1 MRQKARLFRPIIVIL
16 CTAIVFICGIVYI
29 YDSRLFVAVS
39 FVALGAFAALL
50 LSFLRINKDIEDYIK
65 SVSSAIGECQN
76 EALIHFLMPVII
88 TDAKGEILWY
98 NDTCQQNMVGADTL
112 YGKNLSAVLGQDLL
126 SDENQ
131 ITANI
136 NYSQR
141 EYTVYGIRN
150 MGDEKKDVW
159 MYYFADDTALKQDAR
174 EYQLSRPAVLMIT
187 VDSYEEVMQNSK
199 ENERSQLLSQVEYY
213 IEKFAGE
220 CGGIV
225 VKNDRDRYMAIVE
238 ERYMSQIIAKRFE
251 ILDQVRTLSVGE
263 RAGVTLSIGVGR
275 LGNSFNECELAARQS
290 LDMALGRGGDQAAVK
305 TANGYDFYGGMSKGV
320 EKRTKVKTRIVA
332 TAMVELIE
340 SSSNVIIM
348 GHKFAD
354 LDSFGSAVGLLTVI
368 RQMGK
373 IAHIAI
379 SRSSNLVSPLL
390 ERLEQNGY
398 DGAFLDPELF
408 GNKID
413 SRTLLI
419 IVDTHLVHV
428 LESSDLYRACQNV
441 IVIDHHR
448 RMVGHVDNAV
458 IFYHEPYASSTS
470 EMVSELIQYFGDKN
484 RVGRLEAEALL
495 AGIMLDT
502 KNFTIKTG
510 VRTFE
515 AAAFLRRQGADTV
528 EVKKLF
534 SSSMHSYQDRVRLV
548 ASAEVYK
555 RCAIVA
561 TDEPIEEIKIVAPQ
575 AADELLMIT
584 DVDASFVMYEYNK
597 GVSLSARSLGK
608 MNVQMVMET
617 LGGGGH
623 QTMAGA
629 QIENI
634 TIDAARTLLIEAIDK
649 YNESNG
655 K

>member
-29 YDSRLFVAVS
+29 YDSRLFAAVS
-39 FVALGAFAALL
+39 IVALGAFAALL
-50 LSFLRINKDIEDYIK
+50 LSFLRINKDIEAYVQSI
-65 SVSSAIGECQN
+65 STAIGENQN
-76 EALIHFLMPVII
+76 EALINFLMPVII
-88 TDAKGEILWY
+88 TDTKGEILWY
-98 NDTCQQNMVGADTL
+98 NDTCQQHMLGDEVI
-112 YGKNLSAVLGQDLL
+112 YGKNLAAVFGSGIL
-126 SDENQ
+126 SDEEQ
-131 ITANI
+131 ITTSI
-136 NYSQR
+136 SYGQR
-141 EYTVYGIRN
+141 EYTVYGVRSIAAERK
-150 MGDEKKDVW
+150 EVW

-187 VDSYEEVMQNSK
+187 VDSYDDVLQNSK

-220 CGGIV
+220 CGGLV
-225 VKNDRDRYMAIVE
+225 VKNDRERYIAIVE

-251 ILDQVRTLSVGE
+251 ILDQVRSLSVGD

-275 LGNSFNECELAARQS
+275 LGTSFSECELAARQS

-340 SSSNVIIM
+340 SSSSVIIM

-373 IAHIAI
+373 PAHVAI

-398 DGAFLDPELF
+398 EGAFVDPEHML
-408 GNKID
+408 GRVDAK
-413 SRTLLI
+413 TLLI

-428 LESSDLYRACQNV
+428 LESCDLYRACQNV

-458 IFYHEPYASSTS
+458 IFYHEPYASSAS

-534 SSSMHSYQDRVRLV
+534 SSSMQSYQDRVRLV
-548 ASAEVYK
+548 ASAEVYR
-555 RCAIVA
+555 RCAVVS

-608 MNVQMVMET
+608 MNVQVVMES
-617 LGGGGH
+617 LSGGGH

-629 QIENI
+629 QLENI
-634 TIDAARTLLIEAIDK
+634 SIDAARALLIEAIDK
-649 YNESNG
+649 YYESNG

>member
-1 MRQKARLFRPIIVIL
+1 MRQKAQLFRPIIVIL

-29 YDSRLFVAVS
+29 YDSRLFGAVGI
-39 FVALGAFAALL
+39 VALGAFVALL
-50 LSFLRINKDIEDYIK
+50 LSLLRINKDIDSFIK
-65 SVSSAIGECQN
+65 NISGAIGECQN
-76 EALIHFLMPVII
+76 EALTNFMMPVIV
-88 TDAKGEILWY
+88 TDSRREILWY
-98 NDTCQQNMVGADTL
+98 NDTCQNMMLKDVDL
-112 YGKNLSAVLGQDLL
+112 YGRNLADIFGNEVLGE
-126 SDENQ
+126 DEDQ
-131 ITANI
+131 VIANI
-136 NYSQR
+136 TYGER
-141 EYTVYGIRN
+141 EYTVYGIKN
-150 MGDEKKDVW
+150 INPDKEVW
-159 MYYFADDTALKQDAR
+159 MYYFADDTSLKHDAR
-174 EYQLSRPAVLMIT
+174 EYKLTRPAVLMIT
-187 VDSYEEVMQNSK
+187 VDSSDDVLLNSK

-220 CGGIV
+220 CGGVV
-225 VKNDRDRYMAIVE
+225 VKNDRERFIAIVE
-238 ERYMSQIIAKRFE
+238 ERYMTEIIAKRFE
-251 ILDQVRTLSVGE
+251 ILDQVRGLSVGD
-263 RAGVTLSIGVGR
+263 RTGVTLSIGVGR
-275 LGNSFNECELAARQS
+275 SGSTLSECELAARQS

-332 TAMVELIE
+332 TAMMELIE

-354 LDSFGSAVGLLTVI
+354 LDSFGAAVGLLSVI

-373 IAHIAI
+373 TAHVAI
-379 SRSSNLVSPLL
+379 SRSSNLVSPLIH
-390 ERLEQNGY
+390 RLEQNGY
-398 DGAFLDPELF
+398 EGAFVDPDYF
-408 GNKID
+408 MNKVD
-413 SRTLLI
+413 TKTLMI

-428 LESSDLYRACQNV
+428 LESSDLYRECQNV

-448 RMVGHVDNAV
+448 RMVGHVENAV
-458 IFYHEPYASSTS
+458 IFYHEPYASSAS

-484 RVGRLEAEALL
+484 RLGRLEAEALL
-495 AGIMLDT
+495 AGVMLDT

-534 SSSMHSYQDRVRLV
+534 SSSMRSYQDRVRLV
-548 ASAEVYK
+548 ASAEVYR
-555 RCAIVA
+555 RCAVVA

-597 GVSLSARSLGK
+597 GVSVSARSLGK
-608 MNVQMVMET
+608 MNVQVVMES

-629 QIENI
+629 QLEN
-634 TIDAARTLLIEAIDK
+634 TSIDAARALLIEAIDK
-649 YNESNG
+649 NYESNG